1 MDFEPHI
8 TFSFYICFQISHLKM
23 IIDPID
29 NKIREP
35 RIGSSS
41 LEQFIEKLQAFLTKI
56 VPENFETHESIILA
70 EGLCKEGE
78 AEVINLVVGHIEVNE
93 FFVDGQS
100 LGNRFGTIVA
110 DFVVGDV

>member
-1 MDFEPHI
+1 
-8 TFSFYICFQISHLKM
+8 M

-56 VPENFETHESIILA
+56 VSENFETHESIILA